1 MNIKDVAFVFC
12 RFFALYIFFS
22 CLTILPFVFMNG
34 INLDALISSLE
45 FLLLFV
51 LLWTKTDWI
60 SEKIVS
66 GRSDSDI
73 KTNFTIQELQ
83 NTGFIVIGMYIL
95 AMYVPA
101 MFSFIADIITDER
114 VRNTNYIIS
123 RLGIFFKIIVGIFL
137 VFGNNAISRFIKKL
151 RG

>member
-1 MNIKDVAFVFC
+1 
-12 RFFALYIFFS
+12 
-22 CLTILPFVFMNG
+22 MNG